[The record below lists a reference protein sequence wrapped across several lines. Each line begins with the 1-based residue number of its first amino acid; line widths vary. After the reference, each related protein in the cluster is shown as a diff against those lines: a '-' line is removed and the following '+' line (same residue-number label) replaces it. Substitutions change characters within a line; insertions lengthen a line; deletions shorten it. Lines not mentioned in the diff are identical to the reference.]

1 MGNNTIKIVSKP
13 VKDGLLLI
21 TSIGLFYGIQIL
33 SARYPM
39 MTQLQIISLIPLL
52 SISYFL
58 FKLCSAPSVNQ
69 FMKTKVGICMRFFAG
84 LCLEAYIVQMTIRPL
99 LIDYLSHLFPYNLFI
114 AFVIVITLSY
124 ITRCLGRVV
133 SQIFEKEDMDWRA
146 VVRLVD

>member
-52 SISYFL
+52 GISYFL
-58 FKLCSAPSVNQ
+58 FKLCSASSVNH
-69 FMKTKVGICMRFFAG
+69 FMKTKVGICMRFLAG

-99 LIDYLSHLFPYNLFI
+99 LIEHFGSLFPYNLVI
-114 AFVIVITLSY
+114 AFVIIITIAY

-133 SQIFEKEDMDWRA
+133 SQIFEKEDMDWRE
-146 VVRLVD
+146 VVKMVD